1 MLSEEAQHH
10 GLLERRRKKVRG
22 GQYAAVVRLF
32 GKWVSRSKDIKDDID
47 KRFNSLIGV
56 RTTCAISVTRRKE
69 HFGNEL
75 LVGQLQREHWGCP
88 TEGELHIHALQ
99 GAWHVSH

>member
-1 MLSEEAQHH
+1 M
-10 GLLERRRKKVRG
+10 
-22 GQYAAVVRLF
+22 
-32 GKWVSRSKDIKDDID
+32 SRSKDIKDDID

-56 RTTCAISVTRRKE
+56 RTTCHTHMTVRKE